1 MSLLSDTSENQT
13 RIYGHH
19 LTHNLLHFHHD
30 RCKGF
35 DFTYF
40 YQLHFS
46 DSVRRVARHD
56 WIKERRTPN
65 LWKRWTTSSNSP
77 FYITTSHVSGTFRTI
92 ATTGAGIG
100 HLVPSHTSPEFL
112 LTFPPDSFAALSLCL
127 HHRSPHPPDIDR
139 DILVAFRDKSPT
151 YIPKYQELMKEY
163 DSSDEQEKQEAGRI
177 PWKLMNEPRYVLVS
191 ISLGLIM
198 STSARFLSMLAKR
211 ADRLPGS
218 ENISK
223 VCLQVD
229 QFKWIVFH
237 V

>member
-1 MSLLSDTSENQT
+1 
-13 RIYGHH
+13 
-19 LTHNLLHFHHD
+19 
-30 RCKGF
+30 
-35 DFTYF
+35 
-40 YQLHFS
+40 
-46 DSVRRVARHD
+46 
-56 WIKERRTPN
+56 
-65 LWKRWTTSSNSP
+65 
-77 FYITTSHVSGTFRTI
+77 
-92 ATTGAGIG
+92 
-100 HLVPSHTSPEFL
+100 
-112 LTFPPDSFAALSLCL
+112 
-127 HHRSPHPPDIDR
+127 
-139 DILVAFRDKSPT
+139 
-151 YIPKYQELMKEY
+151 MKEY